1 MYGGVE
7 VKFHTLTSPL
17 NGNKTTYGRHRVSRS
32 TISFHLAGVSTT
44 LGTGYV
50 KAGLLQDISGPNAK
64 TNLGALLTPRPE
76 LNAHI
81 TDARLYITQRLKH
94 HLKYCQPF
102 RRPSKTRAPSSRIL
116 AILLSGLRGLKHPK
130 IAACM
135 LSLCCM
141 TDPPGHKDM
150 WGGGGGAPLPPPHP
164 SPPRGNHPRFTRKK
178 EGGEYPCLHAVKGG
192 GGGDASAREASNPD
206 SPVLSQCTL
215 DYCQM
220 WMVWD

>member
-150 WGGGGGAPLPPPHP
+150 WGGGGGGPFP
-164 SPPRGNHPRFTRKK
+164 SPLRLHPGGNDHRSTR
-178 EGGEYPCLHAVKGG
+178 ETTPGS
-192 GGGDASAREASNPD
+192 SAA
-206 SPVLSQCTL
+206 
-215 DYCQM
+215 
-220 WMVWD
+220 